1 MLSPVH
7 QHKHTPRKSME
18 WMLFEFTVV
27 KCVLHEK
34 SLLVDVTSNFVSS
47 SNSFPYYCARVGKM
61 RFERARTHT
70 HHEKS
75 GTVSPHLN
83 IVIIKENPS
92 LPGISHAYF
101 NLRHSTVSAHI
112 ACDKRNWKQFNILKR
127 VFHLTLRSILCIFF
141 SSRFHIQPHRTCYW
155 MKHFPFIWISLFS
168 TKPKRE

>member
-1 MLSPVH
+1 
-7 QHKHTPRKSME
+7 
-18 WMLFEFTVV
+18 MLFEFTVV

-83 IVIIKENPS
+83 IVIIKENSS

-127 VFHLTLRSILCIFF
+127 VFHLTLRSILYFFFFF
-141 SSRFHIQPHRTCYW
+141 SVSYSTASNLLLNETFSIHLN
-155 MKHFPFIWISLFS
+155 FPFS